1 LKISSTRKKTISV
14 VIPVYENAETI
25 PELFMQLTSLEQRL
39 ELLDINLELIF
50 VDDGSSDESWD
61 AILKVQE
68 ARNQTIVIKLSRNF
82 GSIKCSR
89 TGLGHVTGDAFVIL
103 AADLQD
109 PPELIET
116 MAKYWLT
123 GNKFVICERDSRK
136 DPFLSKLYSRVFYK
150 LLRSIAVPNYPKGG
164 FDLFLLD
171 SSALQYVVES
181 SKSAYTP
188 VLIWWLGFKPT
199 VIKYERQERVHGKS
213 KWTFVKKFNAFM
225 DIMLGFSVRPI
236 RSITLM
242 GLISAIF
249 TSSFGFLILINS
261 LLGNVQV
268 PGYASIATLM
278 SFLLSV
284 IIIMLGVIGEYL
296 WRIFEETNRR
306 PDTVIDILIKENLNG
321 GVQ

>member
-1 LKISSTRKKTISV
+1 
-14 VIPVYENAETI
+14 
-25 PELFMQLTSLEQRL
+25 M
-39 ELLDINLELIF
+39 
-50 VDDGSSDESWD
+50 
-61 AILKVQE
+61 
-68 ARNQTIVIKLSRNF
+68 
-82 GSIKCSR
+82 
-89 TGLGHVTGDAFVIL
+89 
-103 AADLQD
+103 
-109 PPELIET
+109 
-116 MAKYWLT
+116 
-123 GNKFVICERDSRK
+123 
-136 DPFLSKLYSRVFYK
+136 
-150 LLRSIAVPNYPKGG
+150 
-164 FDLFLLD
+164 
-171 SSALQYVVES
+171 VES

-188 VLIWWLGFKPT
+188 VLIWWLGLKPT

-268 PGYASIATLM
+268 PGYASIATLL

-306 PDTVIDILIKENLNG
+306 PDTVIEILIKENLNG

>member
-1 LKISSTRKKTISV
+1 MKISTTRKKVISV
-14 VIPVYENAETI
+14 VIPVYENAESI
-25 PELFMQLTSLEQRL
+25 PELFNRLTSLEQKL
-39 ELLDINLELIF
+39 ELLDIDLELVF
-50 VDDGSSDESWD
+50 VDDGSTDESWD

-68 ARNQTIVIKLSRNF
+68 ARNQTIAIKLSRNF

-89 TGLGHVTGDAFVIL
+89 TGLGHVSGDAFVIL

-116 MAKYWLT
+116 MAKFWLT
-123 GNKFVICERDSRK
+123 GKKFIICERDSRK
-136 DPFLSKLYSRVFYK
+136 DPFLTKLYSRVFYK
-150 LLRSIAVPNYPKGG
+150 LLRCIAVPDYPKGG

-171 SSALQYVVES
+171 SSALRYVVES

-188 VLIWWLGFKPT
+188 VLMWWLGLKPT
-199 VIKYERQERVHGKS
+199 VIKYARQERVHGKS

-242 GLISAIF
+242 GLISATF
-249 TSSFGFLILINS
+249 TSGFGFLILINS
-261 LLGNVQV
+261 LLGNVRV

-284 IIIMLGVIGEYL
+284 IIVMLGVIGEYL

-306 PDTVIDILIKENLNG
+306 PDTVIDILMKENLEG
-321 GVQ
+321 RVG